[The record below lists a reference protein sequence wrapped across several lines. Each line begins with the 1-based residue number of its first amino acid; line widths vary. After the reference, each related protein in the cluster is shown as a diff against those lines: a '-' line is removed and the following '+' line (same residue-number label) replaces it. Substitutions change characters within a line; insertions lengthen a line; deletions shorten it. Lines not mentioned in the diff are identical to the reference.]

1 MARLYKTS
9 ATANQDNFYSGAELI
24 IENFEIAE
32 SFWQRGRGLLGRKN
46 LQSNQAMWIKYTNNI
61 HTFFMRFSIDC
72 IFVDR
77 KFEIIKIKKSVPPFR
92 IVGPYWKSQSVIEA
106 CSGFADSKGL
116 KEGDQ
121 LYVVS

>member
-9 ATANQDNFYSGAELI
+9 ALANKENFHSGAELI

-46 LQSNQAMWIKYTNNI
+46 LQANQAMWIKYTNNI

-77 KFEIIKIKKSVPPFR
+77 KLEIIKIKKSVPPFR